1 MAGEEEERKVGGVG
15 EELERSAFVHRVSRA
30 WQQRTYRQ
38 AGRQGQSEGCNEIIT
53 LIKFVLS
60 TERAGRDDKSKARQA
75 APPLDA
81 TL

>member
-1 MAGEEEERKVGGVG
+1 MRLCTGY
-15 EELERSAFVHRVSRA
+15 LEHGSSGP
-30 WQQRTYRQ
+30 T
-38 AGRQGQSEGCNEIIT
+38 GRQGQSDGCNEIIT

-81 TL
+81 ML